1 VKGEPKSLANLARH
15 NSIEYRLRGSGRL
28 YEWRV
33 AENGQEMRVA
43 PPSSV
48 VVTDAASA
56 RDLALVG
63 VGIAY
68 LSEPSVRDD
77 LRAGRLSGWRPISS
91 VTRMACSCIS
101 RAARRWLQ
109 NCAPSST
116 P

>member
-1 VKGEPKSLANLARH
+1 
-15 NSIEYRLRGSGRL
+15 
-28 YEWRV
+28 
-33 AENGQEMRVA
+33 MRVA

-77 LRAGRLSGWRPISS
+77 LRAGRLKWLLPDSVSHEDGLFLYFPRRASMAPKLRAFIDAVKEKWSGHS
-91 VTRMACSCIS
+91 
-101 RAARRWLQ
+101 
-109 NCAPSST
+109 
-116 P
+116 